1 MDPFDESFPEM
12 DECMFILI
20 QLIEFLICD
29 YLLPWAENEA
39 FDNVMFEEW
48 IASVVHARK
57 AVKALEERN
66 GLYLLYMDRVTGEL
80 AKRVGQITS
89 FREVE
94 PAILDKILAYQ
105 EIE

>member
-1 MDPFDESFPEM
+1 
-12 DECMFILI
+12 
-20 QLIEFLICD
+20 
-29 YLLPWAENEA
+29 
-39 FDNVMFEEW
+39 MFEEW

-66 GLYLLYMDRVTGEL
+66 GFYLLYMDRVTGEL

>member
-1 MDPFDESFPEM
+1 
-12 DECMFILI
+12 
-20 QLIEFLICD
+20 
-29 YLLPWAENEA
+29 
-39 FDNVMFEEW
+39 MFEEW